1 MQRLWLLWET
11 AELNSQNYKFGSQSV
26 FVYFVWISE
35 QTAITSPHNIKL
47 MDYITEIQPSVA
59 QWSLYVPPV

>member
-47 MDYITEIQPSVA
+47 MDYITDI
-59 QWSLYVPPV
+59 